1 MATHIDV
8 RAGLA
13 AELVRLVR
21 DRGEWPIRD
30 RRRFRNLLLDAVTS
44 DAMPLAELLMRVH
57 DDGLLRVFPDR
68 NAARAA
74 WDAATARLA
83 GDLQATRFVEPGVA
97 RFVADAWATALGPVA
112 VPTPA
117 RPAPRPVT
125 PPRAPVRS
133 SANLPPRVAPPP
145 PQPSYNA
152 PPSPSALKAY
162 KQQNALFLVVLIA
175 ITALVVIAVRSG
187 RDRAAAVPV
196 VRTSGDQ
203 VRKPARFN
211 VDEPPRAAA
220 PPATPAVE
228 PAVAPAT
235 STDTARRTPTD
246 STAVARAILDSAPR
260 VGRAA
265 VAVAPAR
272 SRTTDDIVLTAGRV
286 FEGRIV
292 SIREQTVT
300 VKDED
305 TGLEFEINKNDI
317 DRVVTHDGRTLR
329 FGADNVPLL
338 GSDDDIAA
346 ASRAGRFRLRYSER
360 WGTTRAE
367 CRDMARVF
375 APGTDLV
382 VQHLRGAPMMRLSFV
397 SGQGFNAAVRADG
410 LFETGA
416 DVSPVRGPR
425 GAFVS
430 TRLSG
435 RFRKNGT
442 VTGVTRIT
450 AALQDG
456 ALVCDLALTVEG
468 TQLPP

>member
-1 MATHIDV
+1 MAAPIDV

-13 AELVRLVR
+13 AELARLVR

-44 DAMPLAELLMRVH
+44 DAMPLAELLLRVH
-57 DDGLLRVFPDR
+57 DDGVLRTFPDR
-68 NAARAA
+68 SAPRAA

-97 RFVADAWATALGPVA
+97 RFVAEAWATALGPVA
-112 VPTPA
+112 VPTPT
-117 RPAPRPVT
+117 RPTPRPVT
-125 PPRAPVRS
+125 PLRAPVRS
-133 SANLPPRVAPPP
+133 SANLPPRPAPPSP
-145 PQPSYNA
+145 PPTFNA
-152 PPSPSALKAY
+152 PPSPSAIKAY
-162 KQQNALFLVVLIA
+162 QQQNVLFLVVLIA
-175 ITALVVIAVRSG
+175 ISALAVIAVRSG
-187 RDRAAAVPV
+187 GKRGATAPV
-196 VRTSGDQ
+196 TRTGPEQ

-211 VDEPPRAAA
+211 VDEPPRAVRPAA
-220 PPATPAVE
+220 A
-228 PAVAPAT
+228 PAVAPVT
-235 STDTARRTPTD
+235 PTDTARRTAID
-246 STAVARAILDSAPR
+246 SSTTGRAIPDSAPR

-272 SRTTDDIVLTAGRV
+272 SRTTDDIVLSAGRV
-286 FEGRIV
+286 FEGRV
-292 SIREQTVT
+292 LSIREQTVT

-329 FGADNVPLL
+329 FGTDNVPLL
-338 GSDDDIAA
+338 GSDDEIAA
-346 ASRAGRFRLRYSER
+346 VSRAGRYRLRYAER
-360 WGTTRAE
+360 WGTTLAE
-367 CRDMARVF
+367 CRDLARVF
-375 APGTDLV
+375 APGTDLL

-435 RFRKNGT
+435 RFRKDGT
-442 VTGVTRIT
+442 MTGVTRIT

-456 ALVCDLALTVEG
+456 ALVCDLALTVDG
-468 TQLPP
+468 TQLAP